1 MLNERAFVN
10 DALILIP
17 AAGYGTRVRTVQDCA
32 TPSASPDCKEM
43 LSRPDYNHMI
53 DFALDI
59 AARLHVAAHVITR
72 KDKVSLAAHLERRQR
87 EQPLTFQF
95 VEPTREWPESILV
108 SEPHWRMR
116 NLVVLPDSDFTPE
129 AIAGEMIE
137 ALASAQTV
145 WALFE
150 ASAEQ
155 CRSYGVV
162 DTKLNRHAE
171 KPLDSNGA
179 QPWGVFGFRR
189 EVGRNLC
196 ANLLEST
203 LTPPRNDAHK
213 WFNLPKSSLY
223 FALAHYKDLTR

>member
-17 AAGYGTRVRTVQDCA
+17 AAGYGTRVRTVQDRA
-32 TPSASPDCKEM
+32 TPTASPDCKEM
-43 LSRPDYNHMI
+43 LSRPGYDHMI

-108 SEPHWRMR
+108 SEPHWRAR
-116 NLVVLPDSDFTPE
+116 NLVILPDSDFSPLS
-129 AIAGEMIE
+129 IIVEMIE

-150 ASAEQ
+150 ASADE

-171 KPLDSNGA
+171 KPLDPHGA
-179 QPWGVFGFRR
+179 QPWGVFGFRH
-189 EVGRNLC
+189 EAGRKLC

-203 LTPPRNDAHK
+203 LAQPYEGTRK
-213 WFNLPKSSLY
+213 WFNLPPPSQY